1 MFYNNLLY
9 INDSFLLHDSCSNYF
24 VFYIIDFI
32 LMLIAD
38 DLEKLLSILPDFIQ
52 KPLALHPY
60 KKFLIEVVMDLG
72 RRPEARFPNGPHYLS
87 INNISWYDLD
97 YCIKKIPQFSGD
109 NRSGI
114 ECTLHRIS
122 SIKNRKGNIVGLT
135 FRVGRAIFG
144 TISVMKDL
152 LYMQKSILILGKPG
166 VGKTTAIREITRILA
181 DEMQKRVVI
190 IDTSNEIA
198 GDGDIPHPAIGRA
211 RRMQVSR
218 PELQHQVMIEAVEN
232 HMPEVIII
240 DEIGTELEALAART
254 IAERGVQL
262 VGTAHG
268 NSLDNLIK
276 NPVLSDLVG
285 GIQYVTLGDEEAKRR
300 GSQKSVIERKALPAF
315 EVAIEIHDRNSWV
328 IHDKVHDAVD
338 KILHGSLLSIQ
349 CRKLDN
355 YGSILIYPKDFSS
368 SDFMLYNSSFSY
380 DMSQSD
386 NYDRFYGFNKNNDQD
401 NLSNYLNINPYS
413 RNIFSNSKVL
423 SESFTKMKTLYI
435 YGINIQY
442 VESSIKYLNLPLF
455 LTRDIFKADYI
466 LGLKSNVKYSSKIRQ
481 VAKLKKIIIYTINSN
496 NTSSINKALKKISR
510 NNNKFFSSWVHLC
523 TKKNLKELDALI
535 EVRYAVEKIIFIYKQ
550 SVILLPRS
558 VNVLNLQLKLINLYQ
573 LNYSVVNFKRLQ
585 KLIIYPS

>member
-1 MFYNNLLY
+1 
-9 INDSFLLHDSCSNYF
+9 
-24 VFYIIDFI
+24 
-32 LMLIAD
+32 MLIAD

-52 KPLALHPY
+52 KPLVLHPY

-72 RRPEARFPNGPHYLS
+72 RRPEARFPNGPYYLS
-87 INNISWYDLD
+87 LNNVSWYDLD

-240 DEIGTELEALAART
+240 DEIGTELEALAACT

-268 NSLDNLIK
+268 NSLDSLIK
-276 NPVLSDLVG
+276 NPVLSDLIG

-315 EVAIEIHDRNSWV
+315 EVAIEIHDRNSWI
-328 IHDKVHDAVD
+328 IHNKVYDAVD
-338 KILHGSLLSIQ
+338 KILNGSLLSMQ
-349 CRKLDN
+349 CRKFDSN
-355 YGSILIYPKDFSS
+355 GHILIYPKDCSS

-380 DMSQSD
+380 NISQSD
-386 NYDRFYGFNKNNDQD
+386 KYDKFYNFNKNNDKD
-401 NLSNYLNINPYS
+401 NLINRSDINPYS
-413 RNIFSNSKVL
+413 KPIFNTSNLL
-423 SESFTKMKTLYI
+423 SESLTRMKTLYI

-442 VESSIKYLNLPLF
+442 VESSIKYLNLPLL

-466 LGLKSNVKYSSKIRQ
+466 LGLKSNIKYSSKIRQ
-481 VAKLKKIIIYTINSN
+481 VAKLKKIIVYTINNN
-496 NTSSINKALKKISR
+496 NTSSINKALKQISR
-510 NNNKFFSSWVHLC
+510 NNNKFFSSWFHLC
-523 TKKNLKELDALI
+523 KQKNINELDALI

-550 SVILLPRS
+550 SVTLLPRS

-573 LNYSVVNFKRLQ
+573 LNYSVVSSKRLH

>member
-1 MFYNNLLY
+1 
-9 INDSFLLHDSCSNYF
+9 
-24 VFYIIDFI
+24 
-32 LMLIAD
+32 MLIAD
-38 DLEKLLSILPDFIQ
+38 DLEKLLAILPDFIQ
-52 KPLALHPY
+52 KPLMLHPY

-72 RRPEARFPNGPHYLS
+72 RRPEARFPNGPYYLS
-87 INNISWYDLD
+87 VNNISWYDLD
-97 YCIKKIPQFSGD
+97 YCIKKIPHFSED

-166 VGKTTAIREITRILA
+166 VGKTTAIREMTRILA

-276 NPVLSDLVG
+276 NPVLSDLIG
-285 GIQYVTLGDEEAKRR
+285 GIQYVTLGDDEAKRR
-300 GSQKSVIERKALPAF
+300 GSQKSILERKALPAF
-315 EVAIEIHDRNSWV
+315 DVAIEIHERNSWI
-328 IHDKVHDAVD
+328 IHSKVHDIVD
-338 KILHGSLLSIQ
+338 KILHGSLASVQ
-349 CRKLDN
+349 CRKLDSN
-355 YGSILIYPKDFSS
+355 GSILIYPQDFSS
-368 SDFMLYNSSFSY
+368 SHFILYNPSFSY
-380 DMSQSD
+380 SVPKTEE
-386 NYDRFYGFNKNNDQD
+386 YDKFLSLNENKNQLDVNSYFKP
-401 NLSNYLNINPYS
+401 NVKYLEPS
-413 RNIFSNSKVL
+413 LK
-423 SESFTKMKTLYI
+423 SFVKTLYI

-442 VESSIKYLNLPLF
+442 VESSIKYLKLCLV

-466 LGLKSNVKYSSKIRQ
+466 LGLKSTIKYSSKIRQ
-481 VAKLKKIIIYTINSN
+481 VAKLKKIIIYTINNN

-510 NNNKFFSSWVHLC
+510 NDNKFLSSWFNLC
-523 TKKNLKELDALI
+523 TQKKYNELDALI
-535 EVRYAVEKIIFIYKQ
+535 EVRYAVEKIIFIYQQ
-550 SVILLPRS
+550 SVSLLPRS
-558 VNVLNLQLKLINLYQ
+558 VNILNLQLKLINLYQ
-573 LNYSVVNFKRLQ
+573 LNYSVVSIKGLQ